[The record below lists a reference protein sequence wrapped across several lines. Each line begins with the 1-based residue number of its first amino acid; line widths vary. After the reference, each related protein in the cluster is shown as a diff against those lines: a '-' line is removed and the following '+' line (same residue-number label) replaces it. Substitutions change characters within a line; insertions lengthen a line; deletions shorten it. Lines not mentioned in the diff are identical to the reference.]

1 MVQVVQ
7 ELSFEEIKKHN
18 DRNSTWLVINNDVY
32 DVTEFLN
39 EVSQVLWMFA
49 TVSFQSRI
57 CHLNKDPYL
66 YIIPECFYVYYLIFL
81 QYWK

>member
-1 MVQVVQ
+1 MVQ

-39 EVSQVLWMFA
+39 EVSQVQNVFHCLS
-49 TVSFQSRI
+49 VSVL

-66 YIIPECFYVYYLIFL
+66 YIILEYFYVYLILL
-81 QYWK
+81 Q

>member
-1 MVQVVQ
+1 MVQ

-49 TVSFQSRI
+49 TV
-57 CHLNKDPYL
+57 
-66 YIIPECFYVYYLIFL
+66 
-81 QYWK
+81 

>member
-1 MVQVVQ
+1 MVQ

-39 EVSQVLWMFA
+39 EVRKFSECLPLFDSSPVYA
-49 TVSFQSRI
+49 I
-57 CHLNKDPYL
+57 
-66 YIIPECFYVYYLIFL
+66 YI
-81 QYWK
+81 